1 MSIVR
6 STLLGFLTVAC
17 LVMLAGCGDPSEKLI
32 GAWKSEAASTDT
44 GKHHVVLLT
53 KDSANING
61 VTSPVEY
68 RTLAVNTEVFDTG
81 KQQALFSAAKVDKIS
96 MEATG
101 EILGGKIK
109 LLRIT
114 EEEAFQL
121 LKDAQPQEQAPE

>member
-6 STLLGFLTVAC
+6 STLLTFLTMAC

-32 GAWKSEAASTDT
+32 GAWKSEAVAES

-81 KQQALFSAAKVDKIS
+81 KQQALFSAAKVDKVS
-96 MEATG
+96 MEAIG
-101 EILGGKIK
+101 ELLGGKIK